1 MAASSHNSPLP
12 SARRRP
18 TAERLLDAAEQIFAR
33 DGLTG
38 ATTREIARAAGVNEV
53 TLFRHFQTK
62 ENLVSAVAQRMCGAV
77 ADEAP
82 SDAKPLGEEHMKW
95 IHGLEGVARILA
107 QYAKIYYGLLMEY
120 LPIIRTFIGEIHRH
134 HCQEEPVIKS
144 IFRPQREK
152 FMDQLKEAQTTGI
165 IRKDVNLALAAD
177 QLCGM
182 IFTNVLKQ
190 RIFTPREYSVEA
202 YLEACAKMVAQN
214 IEATPAEAAS
224 RDSAKPAR
232 TLSRANGK

>member
-1 MAASSHNSPLP
+1 MAAPSHSSPLP

-33 DGLTG
+33 DGLAG

-53 TLFRHFQTK
+53 TLFRHFHSK

-77 ADEAP
+77 AGEAP
-82 SDAKPLGEEHMKW
+82 SDARPLGEEHMKW
-95 IHGLEGVARILA
+95 MRGLDGVAGILA
-107 QYAKIYYGLLMEY
+107 QYAKTYYGLLMEY

-152 FMDQLKEAQTTGI
+152 FMEQLKEAQNTGM

-177 QLCGM
+177 QMCGM

-202 YLEACAKMVAQN
+202 YLEACVKMVALS
-214 IEATPAEAAS
+214 IEAPAKAAS
-224 RDSAKPAR
+224 RGSAKHPR
-232 TLSRANGK
+232 THSGANGE